1 MTQPT
6 RTPLEV
12 NLMDLSIGQY
22 SVGLPPS
29 RSGDQLVQAYIEL
42 VALVRRDHPEY
53 LRDEDI
59 DVLADETGLD
69 RSFVQNRVASGQSA
83 LRIAS

>member
-12 NLMDLSIGQY
+12 NVMDLSIGQY
-22 SVGLPPS
+22 SVGLAPA
-29 RSGDQLVQAYIEL
+29 RTGEELVQAYVEL

-59 DVLADETGLD
+59 DILVDETGLD
-69 RSFVQNRVASGQSA
+69 RTFVQNRVQSGQSA
-83 LRIAS
+83 LRLAS